1 MLLPIDMSITTLFI
15 ADTMNPVVTIC
26 TTVPHLEQE
35 TDNDITKQ
43 TQTLATIREQ
53 YTPEV
58 WTNV

>member
-26 TTVPHLEQE
+26 MTVPHLEQE

-43 TQTLATIREQ
+43 TQILATIREQ

>member
-1 MLLPIDMSITTLFI
+1 MSVTTLFI

-43 TQTLATIREQ
+43 TQILATIREQ